1 MDHININLSMFSKDL
16 SIIPV
21 RKSEYTTFWLVSQN
35 FVHQNMFD
43 LLEFEGR
50 ILWKHFSHLIKSWR
64 AGEENCFCMQSPAIS
79 HTALAAQV
87 KVLCI
92 QIETGQKMG
101 VFTRGFSTLF
111 LTHFQLHCRP
121 QRTCTLFSKLLLGMG
136 I

>member
-50 ILWKHFSHLIKSWR
+50 IL
-64 AGEENCFCMQSPAIS
+64 
-79 HTALAAQV
+79 
-87 KVLCI
+87 
-92 QIETGQKMG
+92 
-101 VFTRGFSTLF
+101 
-111 LTHFQLHCRP
+111 
-121 QRTCTLFSKLLLGMG
+121 
-136 I
+136 